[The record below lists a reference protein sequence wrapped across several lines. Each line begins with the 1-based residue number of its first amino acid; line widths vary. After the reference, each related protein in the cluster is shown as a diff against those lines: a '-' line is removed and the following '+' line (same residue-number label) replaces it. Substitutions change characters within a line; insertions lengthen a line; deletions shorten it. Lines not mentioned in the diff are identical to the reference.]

1 MTERVKLLI
10 WSTAIWAVFIAT
22 LIVCWYD
29 FNNPLDFS
37 GPMLIALCLIAGAL
51 LSVFWLITAWKD
63 RVWRAPAV
71 ALLLMGVLTYGFL
84 TESERLGLYAKFYL
98 NKWSYE
104 SKVAEIIQL
113 SGNKSVSEINDQLK
127 ACYVDPGPPIRVAF
141 VWDGIIDNWYGPV
154 YDPSGK
160 VLEANKFKSNWD
172 DPSLAG
178 IKKLFGGDMV
188 GCRHL
193 TGPWYFCSFT

>member
-1 MTERVKLLI
+1 M
-10 WSTAIWAVFIAT
+10 
-22 LIVCWYD
+22 
-29 FNNPLDFS
+29 
-37 GPMLIALCLIAGAL
+37 
-51 LSVFWLITAWKD
+51 
-63 RVWRAPAV
+63 
-71 ALLLMGVLTYGFL
+71 
-84 TESERLGLYAKFYL
+84 
-98 NKWSYE
+98 
-104 SKVAEIIQL
+104 AEIIQL

-127 ACYVDPGPPIRVAF
+127 DCYVDPGPPIRVAF

-172 DPSLAG
+172 DPSLAD